1 MEKNIYSPLTQED
14 IDLIAS
20 KSKYPN
26 DFKQFLCGNFDG
38 LDKPCSISMGI
49 EYGTDI
55 DVLFDKLSNK
65 ELNAVRSDKQEKLD
79 INKILVGEKGIE
91 TPILSPREAL
101 EMAVQIHDVL
111 KDESA
116 IRGFALPKTPESLCY
131 TSTNTSSQI
140 NVSKELECNSK
151 SDELTTMLEEKG
163 LTVDEFISKQL
174 KEGMGYP
181 EIDTAETTEKN
192 FCKSLYRGGTLGANP
207 YAVVASMR
215 AKDCAYATPDMKLAK
230 YYSHGLEGNYDR
242 AKVDGLYVDYG
253 FIYEFEAKE
262 DQRYFCNYGIEEGG
276 DFSKGGE
283 YSEESSELLYETPV
297 FAHQNPLKNIYLVAN
312 DKVVKITNDKGEY
325 LNKDWENFAQL
336 HETHI
341 RKGTANEKNYNEERI
356 SSVLPRNEQSALK
369 NTDKTKPSNVNT
381 GTIPPPMPPQQQ
393 TMPPPMP
400 PMPPQQQTMPP
411 PMPPMPPQQQ
421 TMPPPMPPMPS
432 QQQTV
437 PPPMP
442 PMPSQ
447 QQTVTPP
454 RTETN
459 TVTPHPGTV
468 QEKPQTNLSEEKYS
482 KAAEALIEQRTQ
494 WAYQAANP
502 IGMPTEQQ
510 SAAIKRQ
517 KEFDIQIAKSVTK
530 AMEEKGAALFASGDA
545 RKVESILKEQALKD
559 GLLVKKDGE
568 PARFSDG
575 SVYME
580 NNGNLFEM
588 AVNIAKQR
596 MDMEMSKVA
605 PEKQHDVE
613 QIKNNFYTAGSA
625 SKQAAFAMSAA
636 DKLSAQSQQQQK
648 TTPPSM
654 MAQLQSKTLQSA
666 PPMQS
671 TSQYRGST
679 LMKELYKIEAETKMK
694 TAVLNRASNT
704 AGR

>member
-55 DVLFDKLSNK
+55 GVLFDKLSNK

-400 PMPPQQQTMPP
+400 PMPSQQQTVTP

-421 TMPPPMPPMPS
+421 T
-432 QQQTV
+432 V
-437 PPPMP
+437 P
-442 PMPSQ
+442 
-447 QQTVTPP
+447 PP

>member
-151 SDELTTMLEEKG
+151 SGELTTMLEEKG

-341 RKGTANEKNYNEERI
+341 RKGSANEKNYNEERI

-381 GTIPPPMPPQQQ
+381 GTIPPPMPSQQQ
-393 TMPPPMP
+393 TVPPPMP
-400 PMPPQQQTMPP
+400 PMPP
-411 PMPPMPPQQQ
+411 
-421 TMPPPMPPMPS
+421 

-459 TVTPHPGTV
+459 TVTPHLGTV
-468 QEKPQTNLSEEKYS
+468 QEKPQTNLSEGKYS

>member
-55 DVLFDKLSNK
+55 GVLFDKLSNK

-400 PMPPQQQTMPP
+400 PMP
-411 PMPPMPPQQQ
+411 
-421 TMPPPMPPMPS
+421 S

-447 QQTVTPP
+447 QQTVTPPMPPMPPQQQTVPPP

>member
-151 SDELTTMLEEKG
+151 SGELTTMLEEKG

-341 RKGTANEKNYNEERI
+341 RKGSANEKNYNEERI

-381 GTIPPPMPPQQQ
+381 GTIPPPMP
-393 TMPPPMP
+393 
-400 PMPPQQQTMPP
+400 
-411 PMPPMPPQQQ
+411 
-421 TMPPPMPPMPS
+421 S

-442 PMPSQ
+442 PMPPQ
-447 QQTVTPP
+447 QQTVPPP

-468 QEKPQTNLSEEKYS
+468 QEKPQTNLSEGKYS

>member
-400 PMPPQQQTMPP
+400 PMPSQQQTVPPPMPPKPSQQQTVTP

-421 TMPPPMPPMPS
+421 T
-432 QQQTV
+432 V
-437 PPPMP
+437 P
-442 PMPSQ
+442 
-447 QQTVTPP
+447 PP

>member
-151 SDELTTMLEEKG
+151 SGELTTMLEEKG

-341 RKGTANEKNYNEERI
+341 RKGSANEKNYNEERI

-381 GTIPPPMPPQQQ
+381 GTIPPPMPSQQQ
-393 TMPPPMP
+393 TVPPPMP
-400 PMPPQQQTMPP
+400 PMPP
-411 PMPPMPPQQQ
+411 
-421 TMPPPMPPMPS
+421 

-468 QEKPQTNLSEEKYS
+468 QEKPQTNLSEGKYS

>member
-55 DVLFDKLSNK
+55 GVLFDKLSNK

-393 TMPPPMP
+393 T
-400 PMPPQQQTMPP
+400 
-411 PMPPMPPQQQ
+411 
-421 TMPPPMPPMPS
+421 
-432 QQQTV
+432 V
-437 PPPMP
+437 P
-442 PMPSQ
+442 
-447 QQTVTPP
+447 PP

>member
-151 SDELTTMLEEKG
+151 SGELTTMLEEKG

-341 RKGTANEKNYNEERI
+341 RKGSANEKNYNEERI

-381 GTIPPPMPPQQQ
+381 GTIPPPMP
-393 TMPPPMP
+393 
-400 PMPPQQQTMPP
+400 
-411 PMPPMPPQQQ
+411 
-421 TMPPPMPPMPS
+421 S

-459 TVTPHPGTV
+459 TVTPHLGTV
-468 QEKPQTNLSEEKYS
+468 QEKPQTNLSEGKYS

>member
-1 MEKNIYSPLTQED
+1 
-14 IDLIAS
+14 
-20 KSKYPN
+20 
-26 DFKQFLCGNFDG
+26 
-38 LDKPCSISMGI
+38 MGI

-55 DVLFDKLSNK
+55 GVLFDKLSNK

-325 LNKDWENFAQL
+325 LNKDWENLAQL

-369 NTDKTKPSNVNT
+369 NTDKTNPSNVNT

-400 PMPPQQQTMPP
+400 PMPPQQQT
-411 PMPPMPPQQQ
+411 
-421 TMPPPMPPMPS
+421 
-432 QQQTV
+432 
-437 PPPMP
+437 
-442 PMPSQ
+442 
-447 QQTVTPP
+447 VTPP
-454 RTETN
+454 SPETN

>member
-55 DVLFDKLSNK
+55 GVLFDKLSNK

-400 PMPPQQQTMPP
+400 PKPSQQQTVTP

-421 TMPPPMPPMPS
+421 T
-432 QQQTV
+432 V
-437 PPPMP
+437 P
-442 PMPSQ
+442 
-447 QQTVTPP
+447 PP

>member
-393 TMPPPMP
+393 T
-400 PMPPQQQTMPP
+400 
-411 PMPPMPPQQQ
+411 
-421 TMPPPMPPMPS
+421 
-432 QQQTV
+432 V
-437 PPPMP
+437 P
-442 PMPSQ
+442 
-447 QQTVTPP
+447 PP

>member
-55 DVLFDKLSNK
+55 GVLFDKLSNK

-400 PMPPQQQTMPP
+400 PMPSQQQTVPPPMPPKPSQQQTVTP

-421 TMPPPMPPMPS
+421 T
-432 QQQTV
+432 V
-437 PPPMP
+437 P
-442 PMPSQ
+442 
-447 QQTVTPP
+447 PP

>member
-400 PMPPQQQTMPP
+400 PMPPQQQT
-411 PMPPMPPQQQ
+411 
-421 TMPPPMPPMPS
+421 
-432 QQQTV
+432 V
-437 PPPMP
+437 P
-442 PMPSQ
+442 
-447 QQTVTPP
+447 PP

>member
-151 SDELTTMLEEKG
+151 SGELTTMLEEKG

-341 RKGTANEKNYNEERI
+341 RKGSANEKNYNEERI

-381 GTIPPPMPPQQQ
+381 GTIPPPMP
-393 TMPPPMP
+393 
-400 PMPPQQQTMPP
+400 
-411 PMPPMPPQQQ
+411 
-421 TMPPPMPPMPS
+421 S

-454 RTETN
+454 MPPKPTQQ
-459 TVTPHPGTV
+459 PHLGTV
-468 QEKPQTNLSEEKYS
+468 QEKPQTNLSEGKYS